1 MTEITT
7 APITQL
13 TLATLP
19 ALGTQLD
26 TGIFAGLTTRKDGI
40 HCAVVLLPEQGTQ
53 LTWKKAIEWA
63 AEQGGELPSRP
74 VAAMLFANAKAQ
86 LKPAWHW
93 TSEQEDAS
101 YAWHCYFDYGYVYH
115 DRKSY
120 EGSAVAVR
128 LIPITA

>member
-26 TGIFAGLTTRKDGI
+26 TGIFAGLTTRKDGA
-40 HCAVVLLPEQGTQ
+40 HCAVVLLPEQGEK
-53 LTWKKAIEWA
+53 LTWKKAMNWA
-63 AEQGGELPSRP
+63 AKQGGELPSRP

-101 YAWHCYFDYGYVYH
+101 YAWVYYFTFGGHYYSP
-115 DRKSY
+115 KSY
-120 EGSAVAVR
+120 KGRAVAVH
-128 LIPITA
+128 LIPLTP